1 MHIDPTV
8 LDAAVTSSPE
18 RDLAFT
24 AAPEYASWCQKR
36 SVVLIPVGALEQ
48 HGPHMPLGTDA
59 LLSHAMARGVCDL
72 VNAKAHGDVGLV
84 KVAQPFVYGYK
95 SQQKSGGGNHLP
107 GTISLDA
114 HTLTTYA
121 RDITRGFLAQ
131 GVSSV
136 VFVNGHYENY
146 QFLYEGVDL
155 ALRDLGI
162 VQGAERNALLLSYW
176 DYVDDSTLAK
186 VYPDGF
192 PGWDIEHG
200 GVLETALMM
209 RLYPS
214 LVNESAMID
223 HPAADLPRFDRL
235 PVVPERTPETGC
247 LSSPRGAS
255 REKGEWL
262 FSAATSAI
270 AADLLQELNL
280 T

>member
-1 MHIDPTV
+1 MVIDPTIF
-8 LDAAVTSSPE
+8 DAAVSPNPE
-18 RDLAFT
+18 RDLPFT
-24 AAPEYASWCQKR
+24 AAPDYASWCEKR

-59 LLSHAMARGVCDL
+59 LLSHAVARGACDL
-72 VNAKAHGDVGLV
+72 TNAKANAENGSV

-114 HTLTTYA
+114 QTLTSYA

-162 VQGAERNALLLSYW
+162 SEGSTQNVLLLSYW
-176 DYVDDSTLAK
+176 DYVDEGTLAK

-214 LVNESAMID
+214 FVNESAMVD

-235 PVVPERTPETGC
+235 PVVPERTPATGC

-262 FSAATSAI
+262 FSAAASAI
-270 AADLLQELNL
+270 ASDLLHELNL